1 MKFIYSQLSSDS
13 ILDIVS
19 TQYEFK
25 TPISTK
31 FYVLGLHENHLIE
44 CDKTKYIFRVY
55 RNNWRTEEEI
65 LFEVNLLSYLEKTS
79 SNVAAPILTKNNELI
94 TYIKA
99 PEGIRIGVL
108 FHYADGLPPSSDISC
123 NECNLLGASVANIHK
138 NSDNFKTKYKRNN
151 LELPFLVDHSLV
163 LIKPFLNSNQIEYL
177 KQIRE
182 VIYLNISNL
191 TPDNADFG
199 ICTGDI
205 NRTNFHINKNNKITH
220 FDFDQCGYGFRA
232 FEIGK
237 FTGGLRNNAQNH
249 EKLLSFIDGYESVR
263 RISEEEKAAIPYFE
277 IVAII
282 WVMSI
287 HASNV
292 DKIGYQYLDEF
303 FWKKR
308 IGSIENHMVNL
319 V

>member
-13 ILDIVS
+13 VLSIVS
-19 TQYEFK
+19 SHYKFQA
-25 TPISTK
+25 PISVK
-31 FYVLGLHENHLIE
+31 FYVLGLHDNYLVE
-44 CDKTKYIFRVY
+44 CDKKKYIFRVY

-65 LFEVNLLSYLEKTS
+65 LFEVDLLSYLEKTS
-79 SNVAAPILTKNNELI
+79 SNVAAPVQTKNSELV

-123 NECNLLGASVANIHK
+123 KECSLLGASVANIHE
-138 NSDNFKTKYKRNN
+138 NTTNFKSKYQRKN
-151 LELPFLVDHSLV
+151 LDLSFLVDHSLV

-177 KQIRE
+177 SHIRE
-182 VIYLNISNL
+182 VIYQNISHL
-191 TPDNADFG
+191 TPENTDFG

-205 NRTNFHINKNNKITH
+205 NLTNFHINKNNIITH

-237 FTGGLRNNAQNH
+237 FTGSFRNNDQNRD
-249 EKLLSFIDGYESVR
+249 KLLSFIDGYESVR
-263 RISEEEKAAIPYFE
+263 VISEDEKRSIPYFE

-282 WVMSI
+282 WVMAI

-292 DKIGYQYLDEF
+292 DKIGYQYLDAF

-308 IGSIENHMVNL
+308 IGAIESLELNSL
-319 V
+319 

>member
-13 ILDIVS
+13 VLNIINS
-19 TQYEFK
+19 HYQCK
-25 TPISTK
+25 TPASVK
-31 FYVLGLHENHLIE
+31 FYVRGLHDNYLIE
-44 CDKTKYIFRVY
+44 CDKKKYIFRVY

-65 LFEVNLLSYLEKTS
+65 LFEVDLLSYLEKTS
-79 SNVAAPILTKNNELI
+79 SHVAAPVQTKNKKLV

-108 FHYADGLPPSSDISC
+108 FHYADGRPPSNDISC
-123 NECNLLGASVANIHK
+123 NECRLLGVSVANIHK
-138 NSDNFKTKYKRNN
+138 NTDNFKSKHKRKN
-151 LELPFLVDHSLV
+151 LDLPFLVDYSLV
-163 LIKPFLNSNQIEYL
+163 LIKPFLNSGQIEYL
-177 KQIRE
+177 QHIRE
-182 VIYLNISNL
+182 IIYRHISNL
-191 TPDNADFG
+191 TPDNSDYG

-205 NRTNFHINKNNKITH
+205 NLTNFHINKNNIITH

-237 FTGGLRNNAQNH
+237 FTGGFRHNDQNRD
-249 EKLLSFIDGYESVR
+249 KILSFIDGYESVR
-263 RISEEEKAAIPYFE
+263 EISQDEKKSIPYFE
-277 IVAII
+277 IVALI

-292 DKIGYQYLDEF
+292 DKIGHQYLDKF

-308 IGSIENHMVNL
+308 IGIVENLELNL
-319 V
+319 P